1 MFFFF
6 IKSFVCVCGFD
17 EKIFFTNQQTF
28 ESYIGKRGLLLPFF
42 TKRKYANVF
51 FFFFFQQNL
60 VKLANEKISERDN
73 HHQLTSTNSS
83 NTLQRPTVDV
93 ASQRTSLPDIPLT
106 PRERDILEQ
115 TSAKT
120 IRASHSTESIL
131 RDSSPP
137 PKPPL
142 PNRSSNPP
150 PLPPKRKSQPKISQ
164 NDSDYGIDSSLLGSG
179 LDR

>member
-1 MFFFF
+1 M
-6 IKSFVCVCGFD
+6 
-17 EKIFFTNQQTF
+17 
-28 ESYIGKRGLLLPFF
+28 
-42 TKRKYANVF
+42 
-51 FFFFFQQNL
+51 
-60 VKLANEKISERDN
+60 KLANEKISERDN

-93 ASQRTSLPDIPLT
+93 ASQRTSLPDISLT

-150 PLPPKRKSQPKISQ
+150 PLPPKRKSQKISQ
-164 NDSDYGIDSSLLGSG
+164 NDSDYGIDTSLLGCG
-179 LDR
+179 LDRYDPSHLTSQHSKFSHLLSRFQQNVLKIKITG

>member
-1 MFFFF
+1 MLLSENEENCASLSNENVTEVVDLVDTAIIVSERHATFLL
-6 IKSFVCVCGFD
+6 IKCT
-17 EKIFFTNQQTF
+17 KLTNKF
-28 ESYIGKRGLLLPFF
+28 CYR
-42 TKRKYANVF
+42 
-51 FFFFFQQNL
+51 QNL

-83 NTLQRPTVDV
+83 NTLQRPIVDV
-93 ASQRTSLPDIPLT
+93 ASQRTSLPDISLT

-150 PLPPKRKSQPKISQ
+150 PLPPKRKSQHKISQ
-164 NDSDYGIDSSLLGSG
+164 NDSDYGIDTSLLGCG

>member
-1 MFFFF
+1 MWVVGNTFLSRA
-6 IKSFVCVCGFD
+6 IFVLDLTDTPRSPLF
-17 EKIFFTNQQTF
+17 ETNTNL
-28 ESYIGKRGLLLPFF
+28 SAR
-42 TKRKYANVF
+42 
-51 FFFFFQQNL
+51 QQNL

-93 ASQRTSLPDIPLT
+93 ASQRTSLPDISLT

-142 PNRSSNPP
+142 PDRKNDPP
-150 PLPPKRKSQPKISQ
+150 PLPPKRKSQKISQ
-164 NDSDYGIDSSLLGSG
+164 NDSDYGIDSSLLVCG

>member
-1 MFFFF
+1 MWGSCAFF
-6 IKSFVCVCGFD
+6 V
-17 EKIFFTNQQTF
+17 N
-28 ESYIGKRGLLLPFF
+28 ESYQLFSFSPFL
-42 TKRKYANVF
+42 R
-51 FFFFFQQNL
+51 QNL

-93 ASQRTSLPDIPLT
+93 ASQRTSLPDISLT

-137 PKPPL
+137 PPKPPL

-150 PLPPKRKSQPKISQ
+150 PLPPKRKSQHKISQ
-164 NDSDYGIDSSLLGSG
+164 NDSDYGIDSSLLGCG